1 MSKLTPQSKTA
12 QRARRHLRLRAR
24 VIGTAERPRLAVYRS
39 NKFVY
44 AQLID
49 DDRAHTI
56 ASSRVTGKKVSQMEQ
71 AKIVGTEIAAAAK
84 KLGVTKVV
92 FIHIFPGAVP
102 GAQIAP
108 AESGGD
114 QVNIICFFHYAKID

>member
-56 ASSRVTGKKVSQMEQ
+56 ASARVTGKKVSQMEQ
-71 AKIVGTEIAAAAK
+71 AKIVGAEIAVAAK

-92 FIHIFPGAVP
+92 FDRGGFQYAGRIMAL
-102 GAQIAP
+102 
-108 AESGGD
+108 AEAARAEGL
-114 QVNIICFFHYAKID
+114 QF